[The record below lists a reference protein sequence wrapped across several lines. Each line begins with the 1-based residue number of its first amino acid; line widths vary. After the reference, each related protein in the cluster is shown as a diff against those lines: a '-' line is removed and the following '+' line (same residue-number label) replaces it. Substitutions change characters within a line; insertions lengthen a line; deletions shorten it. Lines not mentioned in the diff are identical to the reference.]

1 RAFET
6 AVSVCVSAVSRLV
19 HEGYTVEVVDSDG
32 ELLAE
37 PVAGGEDAEARALAA
52 SFATLRARIDVP
64 SHRIVP
70 ASVAAMLGPVVVVT
84 GRLTPD
90 DLPPLRAAA
99 QRSALPVL

>member
-1 RAFET
+1 
-6 AVSVCVSAVSRLV
+6 
-19 HEGYTVEVVDSDG
+19 
-32 ELLAE
+32 
-37 PVAGGEDAEARALAA
+37 A

-99 QRSALPVL
+99 QRSALPVLIAVSEDAIEGTGWHASSVHPGGDVARAWDEAARP